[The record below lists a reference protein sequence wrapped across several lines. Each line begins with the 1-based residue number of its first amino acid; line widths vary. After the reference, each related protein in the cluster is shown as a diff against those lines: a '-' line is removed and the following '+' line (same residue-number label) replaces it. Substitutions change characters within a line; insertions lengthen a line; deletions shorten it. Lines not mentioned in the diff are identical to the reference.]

1 MPIAHF
7 NVTEDRSRDCPAVNC
22 LSTVLGVEWAPC
34 SSRHHVLIVN
44 GPDRADW
51 TDATAATAAQRKR
64 NEKTGKSEWKERKKK
79 QRE

>member
-22 LSTVLGVEWAPC
+22 LSTLLGVEWAPW
-34 SSRHHVLIVN
+34 SSPHHVLIVN

-51 TDATAATAAQRKR
+51 TDAATAAAAAATAAPAKAKR
-64 NEKTGKSEWKERKKK
+64 ENGKK
-79 QRE
+79 